1 VEFVVRAI
9 KETGWNGFSVNSA
22 ITPLV
27 NMGQALFEPPD
38 VAGWSLGA
46 NWFSTASTLS
56 RMNFAATIMA
66 NQKFNLGRELAPY
79 RQTPDR
85 VLDFMLNH
93 FTYSPIS
100 PDVYN
105 AMLEYA
111 RAGGTWTGSDTQ
123 LNNKGAGIARLIVA
137 SSEYQFN

>member
-1 VEFVVRAI
+1 
-9 KETGWNGFSVNSA
+9 
-22 ITPLV
+22 
-27 NMGQALFEPPD
+27 
-38 VAGWSLGA
+38 
-46 NWFSTASTLS
+46 
-56 RMNFAATIMA
+56 MA

-85 VLDFMLNH
+85 VLDYMLNH

-123 LNNKGAGIARLIVA
+123 LNNKGAGIGRLIVA
-137 SSEYQFN
+137 SAEYQFN

>member
-1 VEFVVRAI
+1 
-9 KETGWNGFSVNSA
+9 
-22 ITPLV
+22 
-27 NMGQALFEPPD
+27 
-38 VAGWSLGA
+38 
-46 NWFSTASTLS
+46 
-56 RMNFAATIMA
+56 
-66 NQKFNLGRELAPY
+66 
-79 RQTPDR
+79 
-85 VLDFMLNH
+85 MLNH

-137 SSEYQFN
+137 SAEYQFN